1 MHVDVDYESPDY
13 PLRPMIEGGVTTRF
27 GKRSSDYYGD
37 RRGKKESRLGQMG
50 DALKAWVAA
59 SKARSEASKAKT
71 EALLARAER

>member
-1 MHVDVDYESPDY
+1 MHVDIDCECPDD
-13 PLRPMIEGGVTTRF
+13 PLRPMMEGGVTTRF

-50 DALKAWVAA
+50 DALKAWAEA